1 MKAIILFEGNTS
13 RYIHDLKTVRP
24 EKAEAEMDAIAE
36 QMEKHYGKKVTKV
49 VLTKKNIGV
58 PLDDVVCGE
67 KRYAPHGD
75 YKVMRECVDEA
86 RNSVPAIF
94 ERYNAG
100 IINYHELAEAL
111 VKLGEK
117 IEQTGRYN

>member
-1 MKAIILFEGNTS
+1 MKAIILFTDGTS
-13 RYIHDLKTVRP
+13 RCLHDMKTVRP
-24 EKAEAEMDAIAE
+24 EKAEQEMNTIAE
-36 QMEKHYGKKVTKV
+36 SMKGYYGKEVSKI
-49 VLTKKNIGV
+49 VLTKKLVGV

-75 YKVMRECVDEA
+75 YKTMRTCVDEVQ
-86 RNSVPAIF
+86 NSIPAIF

-117 IEQTGRYN
+117 IETTGRYN